1 MNNMG
6 DSVEEKKTGILTG
19 LKVLDV
25 AHAYSAALTASMLA
39 DLGAEVLCI
48 EHPTGCPVRQTTP
61 KSQGQALWWKNMAR
75 GKRCITL
82 NLSSPQ
88 GRELFL
94 ELVPQF
100 DLMVENFRPGTLERW
115 KLGPADLE
123 AAGANLS
130 LLRISGYGQTGPKK
144 DRPGFGTTAE
154 AFSGFAHLNGFPDG
168 PPVFPSIAL
177 ADGVAATFGAFGLMA
192 ALNHRLRTGSKGVD
206 VVDVALFEALFRLS
220 PIQVMA
226 YDQLGMDLKRP
237 GNSLASLGLVRNL
250 YTCQDGVHFVVSTV
264 GPATIRRLLESAG
277 APQDLIARLDAGVM
291 DASNDAIQSF
301 ILDCDGHIANW
312 ARGLDWAQVKQCLVA
327 ADAIHEQVYSTHD
340 IVHDEQ
346 YLARGD
352 VVKVQ
357 DPDLGEVRMSG
368 VVPKFPGYSH
378 SVSHPGPTLGQHNL
392 EVYAEYFGFDAQRLD
407 ALRDEGVI

>member
-1 MNNMG
+1 MNDNAG
-6 DSVEEKKTGILTG
+6 KGILSG

-25 AHAYSAALTASMLA
+25 AHAYSAALSAALLA

-48 EHPTGCPVRQTTP
+48 EHPTGSPVRQTTP

-82 NLSSPQ
+82 NLGTPK

-94 ELVPQF
+94 ELAPQF
-100 DLMVENFRPGTLERW
+100 DVMVENFRPGTLERW

-144 DRPGFGTTAE
+144 LRPGFGTTAE

-192 ALNHRLRTGSKGVD
+192 SMNHRLRTGKKGVD

-220 PIQVMA
+220 PVQVMA
-226 YDQLGMDLKRP
+226 YDQLGTDMLRP
-237 GNSLASLGLVRNL
+237 GNSLGALGLVRNL
-250 YTCQDGVHFVVSTV
+250 YTTQDGVHFVVSTV
-264 GPATIRRLLESAG
+264 GPPTIRRLILSAQSP
-277 APQDLIARLDAGVM
+277 AHLVETLDGGVM
-291 DASNDAIQSF
+291 ARSNEEIQAF
-301 ILDCDGHIANW
+301 ISACDRHLAQW
-312 ARGLDWAQVKQCLVA
+312 ALQRPWAEVERHLVE
-327 ADAIHEQVYSTHD
+327 ADAIHERVYSTVD
-340 IVHDEQ
+340 IFADEQ
-346 YLARGD
+346 YLARED

-368 VVPKFPGYSH
+368 VVPKFPGYPH
-378 SVSHPGPTLGQHNL
+378 AISHPGPTLGAHND
-392 EVYAEYFGFDAQRLD
+392 EVYAEYFGYDKEALA
-407 ALRDEGVI
+407 ALRAENVL